1 MNNKTIAVLC
11 LVAAFFLNMGGGGGL
26 NPVGPP
32 SPVPG
37 SGLHVLVV
45 EDRLNRR
52 DLPAEQFDA
61 MMSADVDELIRK
73 NNGRKY
79 LYDQNQDVSNKDDP
93 WVKDAM
99 KVPRPS
105 LPWLVLDNNG
115 KGTSEAFPKGPQAV
129 SDFKTKIQQYL
140 K

>member
-1 MNNKTIAVLC
+1 MNNRMIAVLC
-11 LVAAFFLNMGGGGGL
+11 LVGAYFLNMGGPDGL
-26 NPVGPP
+26 IPIGPP

-37 SGLHVLVV
+37 SGLHVLIV
-45 EDRLNRR
+45 EDRVHRQ
-52 DLPAEQFDA
+52 DLPPGQFDA
-61 MMSADVDELIRK
+61 MMSADVDEMIRK
-73 NNGRKY
+73 SDGHKY

-99 KVPRPS
+99 KVKRES

-115 KGTSEAFPKGPQAV
+115 HGTSEVFPKDPRE
-129 SDFKTKIQQYL
+129 FKALVEQYL